1 MMPKKKSRVFI
12 ALGTSL
18 LKWHAILGRGVFFV
32 NTPRWTR
39 VKSFSGLKNPFF
51 SPMLGDFGDFYGFDD
66 FDDFDDFD
74 NFDDFD
80 DLDDFD
86 DSNGSDHSD

>member
-1 MMPKKKSRVFI
+1 MPKKKSRVFI

-39 VKSFSGLKNPFF
+39 VKISFKNLYRFVV
-51 SPMLGDFGDFYGFDD
+51 MGHNTGTEYWG
-66 FDDFDDFD
+66 
-74 NFDDFD
+74 
-80 DLDDFD
+80 
-86 DSNGSDHSD
+86 

>member
-39 VKSFSGLKNPFF
+39 VKELGFMVESFRENP
-51 SPMLGDFGDFYGFDD
+51 
-66 FDDFDDFD
+66 
-74 NFDDFD
+74 
-80 DLDDFD
+80 
-86 DSNGSDHSD
+86 

>member
-1 MMPKKKSRVFI
+1 MPKEKSRVFI

-39 VKSFSGLKNPFF
+39 VNSLSKVAEWCKAPT
-51 SPMLGDFGDFYGFDD
+51 
-66 FDDFDDFD
+66 
-74 NFDDFD
+74 
-80 DLDDFD
+80 DLRARQGGEFETRWDKL
-86 DSNGSDHSD
+86 

>member
-39 VKSFSGLKNPFF
+39 VKNGVFASFTDKITHLE
-51 SPMLGDFGDFYGFDD
+51 
-66 FDDFDDFD
+66 
-74 NFDDFD
+74 
-80 DLDDFD
+80 
-86 DSNGSDHSD
+86 

>member
-39 VKSFSGLKNPFF
+39 VNNLDFSHFF
-51 SPMLGDFGDFYGFDD
+51 ELCFTWQNKYVLA
-66 FDDFDDFD
+66 
-74 NFDDFD
+74 
-80 DLDDFD
+80 LDRKQ
-86 DSNGSDHSD
+86 

>member
-1 MMPKKKSRVFI
+1 MPKEKSRVFI

-39 VKSFSGLKNPFF
+39 VKYISFPKIAISTL
-51 SPMLGDFGDFYGFDD
+51 MFGNKIVHG
-66 FDDFDDFD
+66 
-74 NFDDFD
+74 
-80 DLDDFD
+80 
-86 DSNGSDHSD
+86 